1 MSADLAGRAP
11 IVVVGASIAGL
22 TVAQSL
28 RAEGCTAPI
37 HLIGDEVHLPYGR
50 PPLSKQVLAGQWP
63 EERALLGGVE
73 ALVGDRIAL
82 HTGSAATALDLPGRR
97 VAHGGRWQEFS
108 ELVVATGLRARRLD
122 TAGGAVPGLRTLDD
136 VRALRPALASARRV
150 VVVGGGVLGQ
160 EFAAVAAG
168 AGVEVTVVQNL
179 PSLALGSLGPLL
191 SERLLDLHGRHG
203 VQIRLGAAVTAAD
216 RTPEGGW
223 RVDLADGSML
233 EADLVVACLGGIPNT
248 EWLAGN
254 ALDLTDGV
262 RCDAD
267 GLAAPGVHAVGDVAA
282 WFDPVLGRHR
292 RLEHQTSAIE
302 QAMAVARRIV
312 HGPGASAAPST
323 PYFWSDQYDV
333 KIQAFGSFDPPG
345 EFEDIDCP
353 TGELL
358 AWYRDGRCTG
368 VVGWNAGR
376 AFRAAR
382 ALVGSPELVA

>member
-1 MSADLAGRAP
+1 MSADLAVGAP

-28 RAEGCTAPI
+28 RSEGCTAPI

-63 EERALLGGVE
+63 EERALLGGAE
-73 ALVGDRIAL
+73 ALAADGIEL
-82 HTGSAATALDLPGRR
+82 HTGSAATALDLAGRR
-97 VAHGGRWQEFS
+97 VARGGRWQGFS

-122 TAGGAVPGLRTLDD
+122 LSGGAVASLRTLDD
-136 VRALRPALASARRV
+136 VRVLRRELMGARRV

-160 EFAAVAAG
+160 ELAAVTAASG
-168 AGVEVTVVQNL
+168 AEVTVVQK
-179 PSLALGSLGPLL
+179 PPTLGLGALGPLL
-191 SERLLDLHGRHG
+191 SERLLALHRRHG
-203 VQIRLGAAVTAAD
+203 VRVRLGVGVTAAE
-216 RTPEGGW
+216 RTPDGGW
-223 RVDLADGSML
+223 RVALTDGSVL

-254 ALDLTDGV
+254 GLDLADGV
-262 RCDAD
+262 RCDAH
-267 GLAAPGVHAVGDVAA
+267 GMAAPGVHAVGDVAA

-302 QAMAVARRIV
+302 QALVVARRIV
-312 HGPGASAAPST
+312 HGPRSDADPFT

-333 KIQAFGSFDPPG
+333 KIQALGSFDPPG
-345 EFEDIDCP
+345 EWVAIDCP
-353 TGELL
+353 SGELL
-358 AWYRDGRCTG
+358 AWHRHGRCTG

-376 AFRAAR
+376 AFRTAR
-382 ALVGSPELVA
+382 SLVGSHALVA